1 MERISQ
7 LSRENPDMVFTSIG
21 HLINKELL
29 KECHEKMDGKK
40 AVGIDGVTKDEYGL
54 HLEENLELLE
64 KRIKSKSYKPRPAR
78 KVEIPKEDGKT
89 RPISIYCYEDKLVQE
104 ALRRILEAVFE
115 PHFYNEMMGF
125 RPTRGC
131 HQALRLLN
139 THIEKRYTGYVLD
152 ADIKSFFN
160 HLDHEWAVKFIES
173 KIKDPNIIRL
183 VRRML
188 KAGIMED
195 YQFTATESGSGQGS
209 VCSPIIANIYMHYV
223 LVWWFKEKIQPEAK
237 GFCGLVV
244 YADDFVACF
253 QYKWE
258 AERFYERLRRRMG
271 HFGLELQEDKSRL
284 IKFGRFA
291 RQDASERGEK
301 AATFDFLGFTHYC
314 SVNRSGKFR
323 VKRRTSRKKFRKKC
337 KEMWRYIRANRH
349 MPTDKL
355 IGKLNEVLVGY
366 DHYYG
371 ITDNY
376 ASLQKFH
383 YNVRKF
389 LFYWLNRRS
398 QRKSYT
404 WDGFKEFMKTRPLVA
419 PKIYVSIY
427 A

>member
-1 MERISQ
+1 
-7 LSRENPDMVFTSIG
+7 
-21 HLINKELL
+21 
-29 KECHEKMDGKK
+29 
-40 AVGIDGVTKDEYGL
+40 
-54 HLEENLELLE
+54 
-64 KRIKSKSYKPRPAR
+64 
-78 KVEIPKEDGKT
+78 
-89 RPISIYCYEDKLVQE
+89 
-104 ALRRILEAVFE
+104 
-115 PHFYNEMMGF
+115 
-125 RPTRGC
+125 
-131 HQALRLLN
+131 
-139 THIEKRYTGYVLD
+139 VLD
-152 ADIKSFFN
+152 ADIRSFFN

-209 VCSPIIANIYMHYV
+209 VCSPIIANIYTRYV

-244 YADDFVACF
+244 YAGDFVACF
-253 QYKWE
+253 QYKWG

-271 HFGLELQEDKSRL
+271 YFGLALQEDKSGL
-284 IKFGRFA
+284 IKFGKFA
-291 RQDASERGEK
+291 RQDASERGAK

-314 SVNRSGKFR
+314 SVNRGGRFR
-323 VKRRTSRKKFRKKC
+323 VKRKTSRKKFCKKC
-337 KEMWRYIRANRH
+337 KEVWRYIRMNRL

-355 IGKLNEVLVGY
+355 IGKLNEVLTGY
-366 DHYYG
+366 DYYYG

-376 ASLQKFH
+376 ASLREFH
-383 YNVRKF
+383 YNIRKF

-398 QRKSYT
+398 QRKNYT
-404 WDGFKEFMKTRPLVA
+404 WDSFKEYMKTRPLVA